1 MELER
6 SLVERV
12 TRKVIEALDGNP
24 AASLETMSSRP
35 GYVVA
40 GVSNRHVHLSPEHVE
55 ILFGKGYRLTVLRDL
70 RQPGQYACKETL
82 HVVTWGGVLENVRI
96 LGPERKSSQFEL
108 SLSDA
113 RKLRID
119 PPLAKSGSKAAC
131 PSVLLVGPKGSVV
144 LDSGIGLAWRHVHL
158 SPPEAQ
164 ALGLKDGDE
173 TDVEV
178 EGERSIVFRKV
189 WIRVHESFLSEFHV
203 DVDEANACGLKTG
216 DLVRLCL

>member
-24 AASLETMSSRP
+24 ATSLETTSSCP

-55 ILFGKGYRLTVLRDL
+55 ILFGKGYGSPSCGTSVN
-70 RQPGQYACKETL
+70 PGSTPARRRS
-82 HVVTWGGVLENVRI
+82 TWSPGEAFSKTCASS
-96 LGPERKSSQFEL
+96 PERKSSQFEL

-131 PSVLLVGPKGSVV
+131 PSVLLVGPKGSAV

-158 SPPEAQ
+158 SLPEAQ
-164 ALGLKDGDE
+164 DWA
-173 TDVEV
+173 
-178 EGERSIVFRKV
+178 
-189 WIRVHESFLSEFHV
+189 
-203 DVDEANACGLKTG
+203 
-216 DLVRLCL
+216 

>member
-1 MELER
+1 
-6 SLVERV
+6 
-12 TRKVIEALDGNP
+12 
-24 AASLETMSSRP
+24 
-35 GYVVA
+35 
-40 GVSNRHVHLSPEHVE
+40 
-55 ILFGKGYRLTVLRDL
+55 
-70 RQPGQYACKETL
+70 
-82 HVVTWGGVLENVRI
+82 
-96 LGPERKSSQFEL
+96 
-108 SLSDA
+108 
-113 RKLRID
+113 
-119 PPLAKSGSKAAC
+119 
-131 PSVLLVGPKGSVV
+131 VV